1 MNKSIL
7 PLLIFFT
14 FLSASSFAQ
23 RKGQRVNRYAAGLT
37 YSRILS
43 DSSGSGFRFGYYA
56 GYTNSRPILLNRIQR
71 HNGNPLF
78 YVNYGF
84 DLAGIGGKKI
94 PVLMDDTL
102 LRTDCSSSLLYIS
115 LPLSVEFNIY
125 NSRSGGQ
132 IREANTSFIS
142 MFGGAKFSYLLR
154 SRLDAENFKAQTAPY
169 DIFWFA
175 GIRMLGTVN
184 GISLD
189 LTYNK
194 GMQAVFNSDK
204 TSRNQYFMVTLSWN
218 KMESGCS
225 TSNRKR
231 KHLFA
236 V

>member
-1 MNKSIL
+1 MF
-7 PLLIFFT
+7 LL
-14 FLSASSFAQ
+14 LSGSAIAQ
-23 RKGQRVNRYAAGLT
+23 RKGQRINRYAAGIT

-43 DSSGSGFRFGYYA
+43 DSSGSDFRFGYYA

-78 YVNYGF
+78 YVNYGL
-84 DLAGIGGKKI
+84 DISRIGGKKI
-94 PVLMDDTL
+94 PVLLDDTL
-102 LRTDCSSSLLYIS
+102 LRTNCNSSLLYVS
-115 LPLSVEFNIY
+115 LPLFLEFNIY
-125 NSRSGGQ
+125 NSKSGGQ

-142 MFGGAKFSYLLR
+142 MFGGAKFSYLLQ
-154 SRLDAENFKAQTAPY
+154 SKIDAENFRSRTAPF
-169 DIFWFA
+169 DVLWFA

-194 GMQAVFNSDK
+194 GMQPVFNADK
-204 TSRNQYFMVTLSWN
+204 SSRNQYFMVTLSWN

-231 KHLFA
+231 KHLF
-236 V
+236 VV